1 MSPEE
6 LPDVLQT
13 VNQLLEL
20 LISHFGP
27 WGTIVIIFGA
37 LLLAVGL
44 RLYNDWRKDKEV
56 KALIDEKD
64 RTIQR
69 LAESERTYRALFL
82 KEKAGWTDEQ
92 VERFIVRNEFANPAE
107 AREALENQGDSQDED
122 L

>member
-27 WGTIVIIFGA
+27 WGTIVIVFGA

>member
-6 LPDVLQT
+6 LPDILRT

-27 WGTIVIIFGA
+27 WGTIVIIFGV

-44 RLYNDWRKDKEV
+44 RLYNDWRKDKEIE
-56 KALIDEKD
+56 ALIEEKD

-82 KEKAGWTDEQ
+82 KDKAGWTDEQ
-92 VERFIVRNEFANPAE
+92 VERFIVRNEFTDPAE
-107 AREALENQGDSQDED
+107 AREALEARESSED
-122 L
+122 TDH